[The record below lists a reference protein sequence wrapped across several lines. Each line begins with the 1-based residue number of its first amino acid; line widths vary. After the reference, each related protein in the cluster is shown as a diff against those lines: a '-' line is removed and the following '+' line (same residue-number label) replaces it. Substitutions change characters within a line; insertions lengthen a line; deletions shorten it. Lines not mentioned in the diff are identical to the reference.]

1 MPDSGE
7 PDVENTRLTLYLGA
21 TVRVGDTEFS
31 DWVKP
36 AASYSVQW
44 GGVPTAEQVRAAVEF
59 SQAEILGPVIEDLIV
74 QVAEKQ
80 AAARRKK

>member
-1 MPDSGE
+1 MSDE
-7 PDVENTRLTLYLGA
+7 PDIENTRLTLHLGA
-21 TVRVGDTEFS
+21 TVKVGTEEFS

-44 GGVPTAEQVRAAVEF
+44 RGIPSADQVRAAVQF
-59 SQAEILGPVIEDLIV
+59 SQEEILGPIIEDLIV

-80 AAARRKK
+80 ADARRKK

>member
-1 MPDSGE
+1 MSDE
-7 PDVENTRLTLYLGA
+7 PDIENTRLTLHLGA
-21 TVRVGDTEFS
+21 SVKVGTEEFS

-44 GGVPTAEQVRAAVEF
+44 RGVPSESQIRAAVEF
-59 SQAEILGPVIEDLIV
+59 SQKEILGPVIEDLIV